1 MNKNE
6 CKEKCVL
13 LEMKG
18 VQWRDKQGCSSK
30 TGGHGIDAEFG
41 QNGAHCAPVLDDYTI
56 IGFGMSV
63 WWLF

>member
-6 CKEKCVL
+6 CEEKGVL

-30 TGGHGIDAEFG
+30 TGGDGIDAEFG
-41 QNGAHCAPVLDDYTI
+41 QIAHLCWMTTSL
-56 IGFGMSV
+56 
-63 WWLF
+63 